1 VIMAFC
7 DGGDLTAFLK
17 HKKDVKMS
25 EGEVLYHFVQL
36 CLALEYMHFKSI
48 LHRDLKTQNVFI
60 QNGMLKL
67 GDFGISKVLDGTHA
81 FASTC
86 IGTPY
91 YMSPELFKNKP
102 YNFKSDI
109 WALGCVLYE
118 LTSLKHAFDAGSL
131 NGLAGKII
139 KGAYPPLPAK
149 YSRGLRDLVKAMLS
163 LNPTLRP
170 DFKTIFHKPFVQKTL
185 KKFVTWVLRHPEYF
199 QPRDCDNLRAQIK
212 RIGFQSLLDEFDEQ
226 QQRGHEQAAERSAW
240 RKAHEEKLKKLQEEE
255 DMRLMLENNLKK
267 LKDEHAARKLAVQAK
282 KEQRIMYVGGGG
294 GSFLL
299 EHLVF
304 VTFSRLPSS
313 ACHGCR

>member
-1 VIMAFC
+1 MNKYIEERMIGQGSFGQVFLVRRRSDNLKLVMKKIRIGNVSDKEMEAFNLEIRLLSELEHPCIVSYMESFIDRPTETLCVIMAFC

-212 RIGFQSLLDEFDEQ
+212 VRT
-226 QQRGHEQAAERSAW
+226 R
-240 RKAHEEKLKKLQEEE
+240 
-255 DMRLMLENNLKK
+255 
-267 LKDEHAARKLAVQAK
+267 VVVVV
-282 KEQRIMYVGGGG
+282 VGGDWASVMVMGG
-294 GSFLL
+294 
-299 EHLVF
+299 V
-304 VTFSRLPSS
+304 VMIVI
-313 ACHGCR
+313 